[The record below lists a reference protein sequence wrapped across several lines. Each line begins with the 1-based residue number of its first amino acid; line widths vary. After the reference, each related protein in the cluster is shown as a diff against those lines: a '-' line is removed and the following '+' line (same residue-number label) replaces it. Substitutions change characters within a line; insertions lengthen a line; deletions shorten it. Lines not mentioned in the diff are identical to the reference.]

1 MTRSIPVRIAG
12 AVLATGA
19 AAAFALAG
27 AGAANAGPQ
36 TGQYLAPNGGQV
48 CSNSQYAGY
57 QVRGIG
63 TATFDSYGNGGAKF
77 KLMKNGSVV
86 ANTPTRVGSV
96 LFEQRSAWGHFNG
109 AGYYQL
115 CAVNTGNSFTFAT
128 VQIQTDGELGRY

>member
-1 MTRSIPVRIAG
+1 MLAGGAGPWLQVSEVSGKWATSGLGTERRTDLPFWRRRSAPPGSRSPGQEAPMTRSIPVRIAG

-63 TATFDSYGNGGAKF
+63 TATFD
-77 KLMKNGSVV
+77 
-86 ANTPTRVGSV
+86 
-96 LFEQRSAWGHFNG
+96 
-109 AGYYQL
+109 
-115 CAVNTGNSFTFAT
+115 
-128 VQIQTDGELGRY
+128 